1 VRGTNRLS
9 AFRYALAG
17 LAAFHGAAAPTPLT
31 SLTAAGGGMIVYGL
45 VDGAQSQPAAMSAM
59 LRTIHHQCGEKP
71 EVGRVFRVRGTD
83 SVAVFFNVV
92 NHPGGNRPVAG
103 MVLAAHT
110 SGGIEAALLSDAA
123 EHFGSN
129 LNPMLQQLF
138 GVWHPGTRAARPATG
153 AGAAP
158 LHRATTADGSASVG
172 IPDGWKVQGQGGTML
187 VSGPHGESIG
197 LNLTKPAVD
206 PRRQRV
212 GPGNLA
218 YPANAN
224 LATAFPD
231 LFMQFWRMNGAN
243 PTGLK
248 VELAEPLAGLPLQ
261 RGVHV
266 TGQVSLAPNE
276 PMEMN
281 AVLTATPPSSFGNY
295 LVMFSM
301 VMVPQAVADQQRAT
315 AGAILASFQPNQAV
329 INHQAG
335 AMAAPAIAE
344 IHQIGAQAKARA
356 DAASAAHEAQHQ
368 SWNQGQAAVDA
379 QHRNWAQSQDAAERN
394 TQGFSNYLL
403 DQSVVQD
410 NQNNAHGTAWNAT
423 AAALV
428 KANPDRFEL
437 VDTPNYWKGID
448 Y

>member
-1 VRGTNRLS
+1 MRVTSR
-9 AFRYALAG
+9 
-17 LAAFHGAAAPTPLT
+17 PTPILC
-31 SLTAAGGGMIVYGL
+31 LLLATAAWAQAPMKTLHPPKGGTIVYGPT
-45 VDGAQSQPAAMSAM
+45 DADSQARAMSAM
-59 LRTIHHQCGEKP
+59 LRSIHQEYGERP
-71 EVGRVFRVRGTD
+71 AVGRVFRVRGTD

-103 MVLAAHT
+103 MVLAART
-110 SGGIEAALLSDAA
+110 AGGIEAALLSDAA
-123 EHFGSN
+123 ERFGSS

-138 GVWHPGTRAARPATG
+138 GVWHPGAQGVRPAPN
-153 AGAAP
+153 AGGPAP
-158 LHRATTADGSASVG
+158 LRRTMASDGSASVG
-172 IPDGWKVQGQGGTML
+172 VPDGWKVQGQGGTML
-187 VSGPHGESIG
+187 VSGPRGESVG
-197 LNLTKPAVD
+197 LNMTRLAVD
-206 PRRQRV
+206 PRQQRS
-212 GPGNLA
+212 GPGKLV

-224 LATAFPD
+224 LAGAFPD
-231 LFMQFWRMNGAN
+231 LFMQFWRLTGAN

-248 VELAEPLAGLPLQ
+248 VELAEPLAGLPIQ

-266 TGQVSLAPNE
+266 TGQVSLAPGE

-281 AVLTATPPSSFGNY
+281 VVLTTTPPSSFGNY
-295 LVMFSM
+295 MVMFSM
-301 VMVPQAVADQQRAT
+301 AMVPRALADQERAT
-315 AGAILASFQPNQAV
+315 AGAILASFQPDQAV
-329 INHQAG
+329 INRQAG
-335 AMAAPAIAE
+335 AMAAPAIAA

-379 QHRNWAQSQDAAERN
+379 QHRNWAQSQDASERN

-403 DQSVVQD
+403 DQTVVQD
-410 NQNNAHGTAWNAT
+410 NRENAHGTFWNGT

-437 VDTPNYWKGID
+437 VDTPNYWQGID